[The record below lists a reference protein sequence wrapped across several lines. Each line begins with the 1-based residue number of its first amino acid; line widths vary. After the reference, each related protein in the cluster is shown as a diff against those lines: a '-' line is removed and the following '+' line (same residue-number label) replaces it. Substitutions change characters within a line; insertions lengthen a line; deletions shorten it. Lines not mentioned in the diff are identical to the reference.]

1 MRVKDVMVTNVVTL
15 HADQTVKHAARVMG
29 EYGIGCLV
37 ILEDGG
43 AVGMV
48 TERDMLNRV
57 IAVAA
62 DPEKTLV
69 GQIMSKPVVTVEPDT
84 MLEDAVELMFKHRI
98 KKLPVVE
105 RSGVE
110 RKLVGL
116 VTLTDI
122 ARLHPAL
129 MIPVPVSIARTG
141 ASRRSHSAVVIVH
154 AEDDERDARADPGAP
169 RG

>member
-1 MRVKDVMVTNVVTL
+1 MVLRVRDVMVTNVVTL
-15 HADQTVKHAARVMG
+15 QSDQTVKDAARLMS

-37 ILEDGG
+37 ILEDGR

-48 TERDMLNRV
+48 TERNMLDRV

-84 MLEDAVELMFKHRI
+84 VLEDAVKLMFNHRI

-105 RSGVE
+105 RSGAE
-110 RKLVGL
+110 SKLVGL

-129 MIPVPVSIARTG
+129 IEMLKGLFETMRENPPKHMEKVMNYY
-141 ASRRSHSAVVIVH
+141 IV
-154 AEDDERDARADPGAP
+154 
-169 RG
+169 